1 MGGWL
6 YLLGRR
12 RALSSIPIAD
22 HHHLSPPTHNARPLT
37 TPAMPATA
45 HVFPPCCLSS
55 QQRSSPH
62 LFLSHHHPPRTQLP
76 VCAIPPGTPAL
87 PPSLASP
94 HFALPPRLRRSGYR
108 PAQHRDFRHPRDE
121 AGRVP
126 EESTGLPA
134 QQDARGRT
142 EPASAHRRP
151 GAHRPAATRA
161 AQAAGRGP
169 SCCAAQPA
177 RDLLID
183 RVPTTAPDAGWCA
196 PHLARRLAHKPVQ
209 VPGVDSPD
217 PWRREG
223 ALPRSEDQGQ
233 HTKVLAHPPGCSAHS
248 QL

>member
-6 YLLGRR
+6 YFLGRR

-22 HHHLSPPTHNARPLT
+22 HHYLSPPTHNARPLT

-55 QQRSSPH
+55 QQGSSPH
-62 LFLSHHHPPRTQLP
+62 LFLSHHQPTRTQLP

-94 HFALPPRLRRSGYR
+94 DFALPPRLRRSGYR

-142 EPASAHRRP
+142 EPASAYRRP
-151 GAHRPAATRA
+151 GAHRPAACHTCRSGGRPRA
-161 AQAAGRGP
+161 VLLRRATCPGSSHRPRAHPRPGCRLARA
-169 SCCAAQPA
+169 SSRTPA
-177 RDLLID
+177 RSQTCASTRRRQSRSL
-183 RVPTTAPDAGWCA
+183 AP
-196 PHLARRLAHKPVQ
+196 RRR
-209 VPGVDSPD
+209 SS
-217 PWRREG
+217 
-223 ALPRSEDQGQ
+223 AL
-233 HTKVLAHPPGCSAHS
+233 
-248 QL
+248 